1 MLESEKRIIDEIK
14 SMKDEIKNMKDEMKN
29 MKDELDKKIESEIK
43 KLDKK
48 IESEIKKLDE
58 KIEGVKKELAERTE
72 WTEFRLEGLYSIFKA
87 SSFQTQGR
95 IKNLSRRAVPD
106 TSGINSTRVKWTD
119 ESLF

>member
-14 SMKDEIKNMKDEMKN
+14 SMKDE
-29 MKDELDKKIESEIK
+29 
-43 KLDKK
+43 LDKK

-58 KIEGVKKELAERTE
+58 KIEGVRKELNEKIEGIKKELAERTE

-87 SSFQTQGR
+87 SSFQTPVRR
-95 IKNLSRRAVPD
+95 IRDLSRRAVPD

-119 ESLF
+119 KSLF